1 MPSLT
6 AAHTPVTRSI
16 LNSRKAFSSFVL
28 LHNLNLSNQIKMR
41 AVTALIAGFAALAAL
56 AAATPI
62 ASRQSDYGYW
72 DVNVTQD
79 SAANGYKAQTVDA
92 KYSNTNTTVHCSYTI
107 LPWETPA
114 ETSSCDDA
122 SFSYSLGSDTIA
134 LTQTVTLRGEQVTIS
149 GNGELVRTCGGNGR
163 YCMGSNRINVSTAV
177 A

>member
-1 MPSLT
+1 
-6 AAHTPVTRSI
+6 
-16 LNSRKAFSSFVL
+16 
-28 LHNLNLSNQIKMR
+28 MR
-41 AVTALIAGFAALAAL
+41 AVTALVAGFAAL

-62 ASRQSDYGYW
+62 TSRQSDYGYW

-92 KYSNTNTTVHCSYTI
+92 KYSNTNTTVHCSYTY

-114 ETSSCDDA
+114 ETLSCDDA

-134 LTQTVTLRGEQVTIS
+134 LTQTVALRGEQVTIS
-149 GNGELVRTCGGNGR
+149 GNGELVRTCNSGSGR
-163 YCMGSNRINVSTAV
+163 YCTGSNRINVSTAV

>member
-1 MPSLT
+1 MPSST

-28 LHNLNLSNQIKMR
+28 LYNLNLSNQIKMR
-41 AVTALIAGFAALAAL
+41 AVTALIAGFAAL

-92 KYSNTNTTVHCSYTI
+92 KYSNTNTTVHCSYTN

-122 SFSYSLGSDTIA
+122 SFSYSLGSD
-134 LTQTVTLRGEQVTIS
+134 S
-149 GNGELVRTCGGNGR
+149 K
-163 YCMGSNRINVSTAV
+163 
-177 A
+177 